1 MAEKIGREPA
11 WMKGEVDNA
20 EGIIQN
26 QDRDK
31 LNSIY
36 GFTRFH
42 RGSRVKMIAVFP
54 LQLPRRILIIS
65 RLSGWILL
73 KEPLNHHC
81 EACYLALVGVATALG
96 TS

>member
-26 QDRDK
+26 QDRDR

-42 RGSRVKMIAVFP
+42 RGYRVKMIAVFP
-54 LQLPRRILIIS
+54 L
-65 RLSGWILL
+65 
-73 KEPLNHHC
+73 
-81 EACYLALVGVATALG
+81 
-96 TS
+96 